1 MKELI
6 EHIKQRFIEEFSSEP
21 ILVASPGRINLIGGH
36 TDYNQ
41 GFVLPA
47 AIDKY
52 VFLAIQRSEKDH
64 STLISFDKNERFECK
79 VEELQPI
86 EKGGWRN
93 YLTGVIA
100 ETQKL
105 CGPLDNVNVIFGGT
119 IPEGAGLSSSAGIE
133 NSLAFGLNELFD
145 LKLSALTMAKIS
157 QKAEHN
163 FVGVKCGIMDQYTSM
178 LGVEDHLLFLD
189 CRSVTSELIKFGNSD
204 IEFLVVNSNVKHTLA
219 EAAYNDRRESCE
231 RVAKTLNK
239 KALRDLSL
247 MELERERSKLSPDD
261 YRKALFIVEENMRVR
276 KAVQSIQKGN
286 YDQLGRYLFEAHQGA
301 KELYEISCPE
311 LDYLISSAAKDPAAI
326 GARIMGGGFG
336 GCTVN
341 MVYKNQS
348 EAFQDRL
355 KASYEAKFQKPCTI
369 YKIKFSKGTHRI
381 EL

>member
-1 MKELI
+1 MEELVRNI
-6 EHIKQRFIEEFSSEP
+6 RQRFIEEFSSEP

-36 TDYNQ
+36 TDYNE

-52 VFLAIQRSEKDH
+52 VYVAIQRSH
-64 STLISFDKNERFECK
+64 SDISTIISFDKNERFECR
-79 VEELQPI
+79 VNDLEPLEN
-86 EKGGWRN
+86 GGWRN
-93 YLTGVIA
+93 YVIGVIA
-100 ETQKL
+100 ETQKVT
-105 CGPLDNVNVIFGGT
+105 GSPENVNIVFGGS

-133 NSLAFGLNELFD
+133 NSVAFALNELLD
-145 LKLSALTMAKIS
+145 LNLSSLKMAKIS

-178 LGVEDHLLFLD
+178 LGVKDHLLFLD
-189 CRSVTSELIKFGNSD
+189 CRSETSEAIQFGSSQ

-231 RVAKTLNK
+231 RVAKTLKK
-239 KALRDLSL
+239 KALRDVSL
-247 MELERERSKLSPDD
+247 MELEREKSSLSEDD
-261 YRKALFIVEENMRVR
+261 YRKALFIIEENMRVK

-286 YDQLGRYLFEAHQGA
+286 FDQLGRYLFEAHQGA

-311 LDYLISSAAKDPAAI
+311 LDYLISLAVKDPAAI
-326 GARIMGGGFG
+326 GARMMGGGFG
-336 GCTVN
+336 GCTIN

-348 EAFQDRL
+348 EEFQNRL